1 MLESL
6 NNKVNYMIMN
16 NDNNSELII
25 RAENSNKEK
34 GLKIVCDSNN
44 EMVNKILKD
53 IKDYNFEQVIEYLR
67 KNEIEYSMVNYL

>member
-6 NNKVNYMIMN
+6 NNKVNYMIVN

-34 GLKIVCDSNN
+34 GLKIVCDLNN
-44 EMVNKILKD
+44 EIINKMLKD

>member
-6 NNKVNYMIMN
+6 NNKINYMIMN